1 MVLQHLS
8 YNYRNETCV
17 LAAKRLVSSGGST
30 KKKMDWLKRV
40 CQPVRNPPSTFKIAT
55 HKLPFV

>member
-1 MVLQHLS
+1 MVLQRLS

-17 LAAKRLVSSGGST
+17 LAAKRLISSGGST

-40 CQPVRNPPSTFKIAT
+40 CQPVRNPPYTLKIAT
-55 HKLPFV
+55 NKLPFV

>member
-1 MVLQHLS
+1 MVLQRLS
-8 YNYRNETCV
+8 YSYRNETCV

-40 CQPVRNPPSTFKIAT
+40 CQPVRNPPLYIQNCYQ
-55 HKLPFV
+55 P